1 MTVAEN
7 MGNLKL
13 IWGVPGSGK
22 TEAMKWDM
30 IEGLRQGI
38 SSIVFD
44 YEYGAPFADDFSKEL
59 PKEMVEVIDF
69 NCADQVVGM
78 LALTHQMNEVT
89 KWTEIISQTPD
100 NKKERVLFERLKNLK
115 ELTSDYMAVIS
126 SLLPDSFNQSTYEAW
141 KELDLIL
148 KVVFNNPEKTWIDL
162 YQFLTNEENKRDQ
175 LLDEFL
181 NATEGFLYVKDEA
194 LELKDKQGILCPELA
209 KIMKEI
215 FSNKKMEKMCQGKPA
230 KEFIS
235 QFETPKILMFKIP
248 KVKFTLEQRA
258 FITSILMHQFIYERK
273 IASIEGGPC
282 RIYIDEIAVSLPFT
296 MKDVLSAL
304 VRMSSLLKSQV
315 VVAGHGIE
323 ILQAYFDDV
332 NCYRPQYLYC
342 GDSSYGVL
350 DYFKTI
356 GVGEEFFNYVH
367 HANRFSKFSLKHG
380 DQGYESEWITDSVA
394 FTKDALIKKLLKPS
408 A

>member
-1 MTVAEN
+1 N

-44 YEYGAPFADDFSKEL
+44 YEYGAPFADNFSKEL
-59 PKEMVEVIDF
+59 PEEVVEVIDF
-69 NCADQVVGM
+69 NCIEQVTGM
-78 LALTHQMNEVT
+78 LTLVHSINEVT
-89 KWTEIISQTPD
+89 KWTEIVSQTPD
-100 NKKERVLFERLKNLK
+100 NKRERVLFERFKDLK
-115 ELTSDYMAVIS
+115 ELTVNYMSVIS
-126 SLLPDSFNQSTYEAW
+126 SLLPESFNQSTYEAW
-141 KELDLIL
+141 KELDLVL
-148 KVVFNNPEKTWIDL
+148 KVVFNNPEKTWVDL
-162 YQFLTNEENKRDQ
+162 YQFLTNENNKREQ

-181 NATEGFLYVKDEA
+181 NATEGFLFVKDEA
-194 LELKDKQGILCPELA
+194 LELKEKQGVLCPELA
-209 KIMKEI
+209 KMLKEI

-230 KEFIS
+230 KEVIS
-235 QFETPKILMFKIP
+235 QFETPKILIFKIP

-273 IASIEGGPC
+273 IALVEGGPC
-282 RIYIDEIAVSLPFT
+282 RIYIDEITVSLPFT
-296 MKDVLSAL
+296 MKGILSAL
-304 VRMSSLLKSQV
+304 VKMSSILKNQV

-332 NCYRPQYLYC
+332 KGCRPHYLYC

-350 DYFKTI
+350 DYFKAI

-380 DQGYESEWITDSVA
+380 DQGYESEWITDSVV
-394 FTKDALIKKLLKPS
+394 FNKDALIKKLLKLS